1 MIETKEQYERAM
13 GKRIPLGLG
22 TTIPDDMMDD
32 IKETIE
38 ALREVVRAGR
48 KLHQKGMIMPTPAV
62 MSTSDEELPYH
73 DFLLALAALPDWIT
87 EE

>member
-22 TTIPDDMMDD
+22 TTIPVDMMDD

-38 ALREVVRAGR
+38 ALREVAR
-48 KLHQKGMIMPTPAV
+48 QV
-62 MSTSDEELPYH
+62 MQR
-73 DFLLALAALPDWIT
+73 DFLGDQLRCRICGNYSKDKMPQHATGCPMVELGDWIT
-87 EE
+87 E

>member
-22 TTIPDDMMDD
+22 TTIPVDMMDD

-38 ALREVVRAGR
+38 ALREVAREANLVVNGKMVGKTVAEVRM
-48 KLHQKGMIMPTPAV
+48 KQ
-62 MSTSDEELPYH
+62 
-73 DFLLALAALPDWIT
+73 ALAALPDWIT
-87 EE
+87 E